1 MYTGL
6 VFIKP
11 MPILGLWRGN
21 YGTPVYASATQ
32 AQTSVIQKSSSI
44 CVRQIFP
51 RKDDNHTKREIS
63 LLVKV
68 LEEPSHLPAGYLS
81 GLPSS

>member
-21 YGTPVYASATQ
+21 YDTPVYVSETQ
-32 AQTSVIQKSSSI
+32 EQTSVIQKSSSI
-44 CVRQIFP
+44 YVRQIFT
-51 RKDDNHTKREIS
+51 RRDDNHTKREIL

-81 GLPSS
+81 SLPSS